1 MRHVSVLEQEMR
13 NIVGFSEPIGG
24 RYAGL
29 FKPNDT
35 TGGDLGGIFTQS
47 RRGWV
52 SSNQRHKGT
61 RQKTDHMPNRPNS
74 RLSFT
79 ADFFYHRNAATV

>member
-47 RRGWV
+47 RRGWT

-61 RQKTDHMPNRPNS
+61 RQKPIICRKVDNPSTQI
-74 RLSFT
+74 
-79 ADFFYHRNAATV
+79 FFPAQRCYSLAE